1 MHALTNLLRGAT
13 LALGFAQLAAADT
26 PANVW
31 IQDTP
36 AYNWHYGCYGAG
48 SGMLFAYWD
57 RNGYSNI
64 YTGPTAGGVAPL
76 VSSGTNEGIV
86 SLWASRAG
94 FDGRPT
100 NQYGHVDDYYVA
112 YKSTAPD
119 PWIDARGVEHEPD
132 CIGDFIGM
140 NQDRWTNLNNECSGN
155 RDAWAFNFFDTSGAR
170 RVNFQPTDDHGNAIP
185 DVQSG
190 WRAFAAWRGYD
201 ADSFSQLLELW
212 PDTPPGA
219 GFTFED
225 LRREIDAGRP
235 VLLHLQETNYSR
247 DGYNPDIHAVLAV
260 GYEITAGGAR
270 NVRVR
275 FGWTANVNTF
285 DIKSWSNTVY
295 LSGDPPASPPLYPR
309 GAIGLNFKSVVT
321 NATIG
326 DGVGTFQ
333 WLGPSGVVSNSVA
346 KISWNAIWH
355 VVEAAPAPDAR
366 YVPVSTAA
374 PGRRVDFA
382 LPTNGPSMKV
392 FRLRRLEPVYVR
404 DPALN
409 AAVFSAL
416 PAKWGATNLLYDL
429 DVEGLDSLAVSSA
442 GITNLW
448 GLQHATSLT
457 NLVAD
462 DNSITDLA
470 PLLAC
475 RAAGG
480 LPTGSYVNVTS
491 NPLSGDAISNQ
502 IPALI
507 AGGVTVIF

>member
-1 MHALTNLLRGAT
+1 MRASLIAVSAASTLIGLTHV
-13 LALGFAQLAAADT
+13 AAADS

-57 RNGYSNI
+57 RNGYANI

-86 SLWASRAG
+86 ALWASRAG

-100 NQYGHVDDYYVA
+100 NLYGHVDDYYVA

-119 PWIDARGVEHEPD
+119 PWISRGVEHEPD
-132 CIGDFIGM
+132 SIGDFIGM
-140 NQDRWTNLNNECSGN
+140 NQDKWTNLNNECRGN

-170 RVNFQPTDDHGNAIP
+170 RVNFTPLDPFGNPIP

-201 ADSFSQLLELW
+201 ADSFSQLLDIW
-212 PDTPPGA
+212 SDTPTGA

-235 VLLHLQETNYSR
+235 VLLHLQELAYAR
-247 DGYNPDIHAVLAV
+247 DDYNPDVHAVLAV
-260 GYEITAGGAR
+260 GYEITAAGAR

-275 FGWTANVNTF
+275 FGWTANVNVF
-285 DIKSWSNTVY
+285 DIKAWSNTVY
-295 LSGDPPASPPLYPR
+295 LYGDPPSSPPLYPR
-309 GAIGLNFKSVVT
+309 GAIGLHFKSVVT
-321 NATIG
+321 NILID
-326 DGVGTFQ
+326 DGVGAFE
-333 WLGPSGVVSNSVA
+333 WHGPSGVVSDSVA
-346 KISWNAIWH
+346 KISWTAIWH
-355 VVEAAPAPDAR
+355 VVEAAPSPDAR
-366 YVPVSTAA
+366 FSPVSTAA
-374 PGRRVDFA
+374 PGRRVEFN
-382 LPTNGPSMKV
+382 LPTNGPPTQV
-392 FRLRRLEPVYVR
+392 YRLRRLEPVYVR
-404 DPALN
+404 DPALRT
-409 AAVFSAL
+409 AARAAL
-416 PAKWGATNLLYDL
+416 PAKWGPTNLLYDL
-429 DVEGLDSLAVSSA
+429 DLESIGSISASSA

-448 GLQHATSLT
+448 GLQAATGLT
-457 NLVAD
+457 NLIAD
-462 DNSITDLA
+462 NNSIHDIA

-475 RAAGG
+475 RNAGG
-480 LPTGSYVNVTS
+480 LPAGSYVNLTA
-491 NPLSGDAISNQ
+491 NPLSGEAISNQ

-507 AGGVTVIF
+507 AGGVTVDF